1 MRWAMQVR
9 NSVVGFY
16 NYTVLL
22 TYFGVVSAIAGIG
35 LAMYDR
41 TSMAIVCL
49 MISGFCDLF
58 DGSIAR
64 TRART
69 INEKKFGIQ
78 IDSLADLICFGILPA
93 AIGFSIGMTR
103 WYEAAVLVVYVLAA
117 LIRLAY
123 YNVTEDEI
131 EFCENSKRVYYD
143 GLPVTTIAILIP
155 MIYTLRPVMKN
166 GFLLLYALCL
176 LLTAIAFLVKVKVRK
191 LGMKGMVAA
200 AFCGLAVLAL
210 LIAGWN
216 CVAA

>member
-1 MRWAMQVR
+1 M
-9 NSVVGFY
+9 VGFY
-16 NYTVLL
+16 NYTVIL
-22 TYFGVVSAIAGIG
+22 TYIGVVSAVLGVG
-35 LAMYDR
+35 LSMYGR
-41 TSMAIVCL
+41 TSMAVVCL
-49 MISGFCDLF
+49 MVSGFCDLF

-103 WYEAAVLVVYVLAA
+103 WYEAAVLIVYVLAA

>member
-1 MRWAMQVR
+1 M
-9 NSVVGFY
+9 VGFY
-16 NYTVLL
+16 NYTVIL
-22 TYFGVVSAIAGIG
+22 TYIGVVSAVLGVG
-35 LAMYDR
+35 LSMYGR
-41 TSMAIVCL
+41 TSMAVVCL
-49 MISGFCDLF
+49 MVSGFCDLF

-78 IDSLADLICFGILPA
+78 IDSLADLICFGVLPA

-176 LLTAIAFLVKVKVRK
+176 LMTAIAFLVKVKVRK

>member
-1 MRWAMQVR
+1 M
-9 NSVVGFY
+9 VGFY
-16 NYTVLL
+16 NYTVIL
-22 TYFGVVSAIAGIG
+22 TYIGVVSAVLGVG
-35 LAMYDR
+35 LSMYGR
-41 TSMAIVCL
+41 TSMAVVCL
-49 MISGFCDLF
+49 MVSGFCDLF

-176 LLTAIAFLVKVKVRK
+176 LMTAIAFLVKVKVRK
-191 LGMKGMVAA
+191 LGMKGMIAA